1 MSRFFRSLI
10 RGPFFDLLLVLAFV
24 ALGPAGSLAQL
35 PSSSAPA
42 TSTTAPADAP
52 RDVKLN
58 IFAVLSPEIEAAVR
72 AVSQDLMDQEG
83 LSTFPQ
89 LGFQIHCTLY
99 MTNYPPAVLDELVS
113 RVKAFA
119 ATTRAFPARTTRLQI
134 TKDNWFFLD
143 LERDRNLQSLSDAIV
158 GLASPLRS
166 PTSFIPEWAKD
177 NPEKV
182 ECIKQ
187 YGSPN
192 VFSQFEPHLTLLAN
206 ADGEALARF
215 LAKNGKNPAYALPIA
230 GQVIAIGIGEADR
243 KGQIAT
249 PSAIFPLLP
258 ASAPTD
264 LPTAP

>member
-1 MSRFFRSLI
+1 MSRLFRSLI
-10 RGPFFDLLLVLAFV
+10 PGPLFGLLLALTFM
-24 ALGPAGSLAQL
+24 ALGPAEGLAQA
-35 PSSSAPA
+35 PSSPPA
-42 TSTTAPADAP
+42 TSTDGPANVP

-72 AVSQDLMDQEG
+72 AVSQDLHDQEG

-99 MTNYPPAVLDELVS
+99 MTNYPPSVLDELVS
-113 RVKAFA
+113 RIKTFA

-166 PTSFIPEWAKD
+166 PTTFIPEWAKD

-182 ECIKQ
+182 DCIKQ

-206 ADGEALARF
+206 ADGKALARF
-215 LAKNGKNPAYALPIA
+215 LEKNGTNPAYALPIA

-249 PSAIFPLLP
+249 PTAIFPLRP